1 MQKYSQVK
9 QKLET
14 LFVIISTL
22 GLVSHASA
30 SNGSHGKQVEAF
42 QCGSLGGLT
51 LTTLSESPAPALS
64 NRAEAYL
71 LISDRNLSY
80 AGVINSS
87 MGGNDRTFTI
97 SPSQDFRT
105 PDETTKENILT
116 LSIISGYVYGKARE
130 QITIYTPHEA
140 MTCIREYP

>member
-14 LFVIISTL
+14 LFVVISMS

-30 SNGSHGKQVEAF
+30 SYGSHGKQVEAF
-42 QCGSLGGLT
+42 QCASLGGLI
-51 LTTLSESPAPALS
+51 LTTLAESPDQALK
-64 NRAEAYL
+64 NTAEAYL
-71 LISDRNLSY
+71 LIRDRNISY
-80 AGVINSS
+80 AGVIHSF

-105 PDETTKENILT
+105 PDKTTKENILT
-116 LSIISGYVYGKARE
+116 LSIISGYVYGKDRE
-130 QITIYTPHEA
+130 QITIYTPNEA
-140 MTCIREYP
+140 MTCIRENM